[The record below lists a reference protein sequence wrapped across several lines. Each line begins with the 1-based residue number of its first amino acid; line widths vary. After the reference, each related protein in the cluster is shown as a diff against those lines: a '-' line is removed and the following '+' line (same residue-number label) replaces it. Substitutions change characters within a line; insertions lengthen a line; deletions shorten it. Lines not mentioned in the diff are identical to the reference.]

1 MEAALD
7 RRILALTGLVAVCLT
22 FGTGTAKADAVTTWN
37 NELLSVVR
45 QTSSLL
51 VTGPPVGARQIAIL
65 GTSMFEAV
73 NAASGS
79 PYAPYAYA
87 GGPVSGVSAEAAALA
102 AGYAAMTS
110 IYSDPLWLLPTG
122 GNATLINTTILP
134 QITQTYNTALSNLYA
149 SAGGNPGSIQA
160 IDNGLALGQAAAT
173 SVTAARAS
181 DGATAAIVDGLTP
194 QMAPGSGT
202 VPGVYVPP
210 ASRPAMLPKWGDLVT
225 PFGMTTT
232 QKNDIKASV
241 ENTLPGLGTAD
252 YALGLLETQCMGFN
266 TGAPLSGAAQTACAN
281 AGFSG
286 RTAAQVEAAL
296 FWNDPGSTIHPPGHW
311 LQIATTILNDRNA
324 SLLDKARLSSL
335 VGMGLTDAGI
345 LAWDIKYDLNVW
357 RPITAIRNCAVD
369 TATGTVTW
377 NASYTTC
384 DTSWQS
390 LIATPPHPDYIAG
403 HPAFSAAAATII
415 TGFFGTDDIQFCST
429 SDAYTNGSLGAVPEI
444 TMCFDSISAASNG
457 PLGSTYSRVLG
468 GIHTPW
474 AVDDAEAIGVQVGS
488 RILLNNNIPEPASL
502 ALFALSAALLG
513 GIRRRA
519 TRA

>member
-1 MEAALD
+1 MV
-7 RRILALTGLVAVCLT
+7 RRIVATMGVVAVCLA
-22 FGTGTAKADAVTTWN
+22 FGTRTAGADAVTTWN

-65 GTSMFEAV
+65 GTSMFDAV

-79 PYAPYAYA
+79 PYTPYAYA
-87 GGPVSGVSAEAAALA
+87 GGPVGGVSAEAAALA
-102 AGYAAMTS
+102 AGYTAMTS
-110 IYSDPLWLLPTG
+110 LYSDPLWQLPVG

-134 QITQTYNTALSNLYA
+134 QIIQTYNTALTSLYA
-149 SAGGNPGSIQA
+149 SAGGNPGSILA
-160 IDNGLALGQAAAT
+160 IDNGLILGQAAAT
-173 SVTAARAS
+173 SVTTARAG
-181 DGATAAIVDGLTP
+181 DGASAAIIDGLTP
-194 QMAPGSGT
+194 QTAPGSGT

-210 ASRPAMLPKWGDLVT
+210 SSRPAMLPKWGDLVT
-225 PFGMTTT
+225 PFGLTTT
-232 QKNDIKASV
+232 QKDEIKASA
-241 ENTLPGLGTAD
+241 ENTLPALGTAA
-252 YALGLLETQCMGFN
+252 YAQGLLETECMGFN

-281 AGFSG
+281 AGFSA
-286 RTAAQVEAAL
+286 RTAEQVEAAL

-311 LQIATTILNDRNA
+311 LQIATTIMNDRNL

-335 VGMGLTDAGI
+335 LGMGLTDAGI
-345 LAWDIKYDLNVW
+345 LAWDIKYDVNLW
-357 RPITAIRNCAVD
+357 RPITAIRDCATD

-377 NASYTTC
+377 NPSFTTC

-415 TGFFGTDDIQFCST
+415 AGFLGTDDVSFCSV
-429 SDAYTNGSLGAVPEI
+429 SDPYTNGSLGAVPAI
-444 TMCFDSISAASNG
+444 TMCFDSLSAASNG

-474 AVDDAEAIGVQVGS
+474 AVEDAEAIGMQIANQ
-488 RILLNNNIPEPASL
+488 ILENNNIPEPASL
-502 ALFALSAALLG
+502 ALLTLSAALLG
-513 GIRRRA
+513 GLRRRA
-519 TRA
+519 RRA